1 MWHPLRVPRHDGVL
15 AVLTVLWLAAPV
27 AAQDLG
33 PEWKSLTGEEA
44 TIIFAAPDLERKI
57 ARHLRST
64 HPRYQYVVE
73 VALWTGPAARH
84 PAALIHYIK
93 TLPGYHLRRDMDPR
107 KFVQSLATFE
117 GKDLDIGRRESHRNK
132 LGRIKSRRFNFE
144 NVECV
149 AFTQTFGIFL
159 GDQGEG
165 SDQISGYY
173 CADPGSPLSD
183 TTLSTVV
190 KGVGIKRKDEP

>member
-1 MWHPLRVPRHDGVL
+1 MRSPMRAPTIGRVV

-33 PEWKSLTGEEA
+33 LEWKSLTNEEA
-44 TIIFAAPDLERKI
+44 TIVFAAPDLERKI

-73 VALWTGPAARH
+73 VAMWMGPAARH

-93 TLPGYHLRRDMDPR
+93 TLPGYHMRRDLDPR
-107 KFVQSLATFE
+107 KFIKSLTTFE
-117 GKDLDIGRRESHRNK
+117 GKELDIGRRESRGNK
-132 LGRIKSRRFNFE
+132 LGRIKSRRFSFE

-149 AFTQTFGIFL
+149 AFTQNFGIS
-159 GDQGEG
+159 DDHGEG
-165 SDQISGYY
+165 SDQIRGYY

-190 KGVGIKRKDEP
+190 EGVGVKRDAEP

>member
-1 MWHPLRVPRHDGVL
+1 MWHPLRVPRNGGVL

-73 VALWTGPAARH
+73 VALWMGPAARH
-84 PAALIHYIK
+84 PAALIHYFK

-107 KFVQSLATFE
+107 KFIRGLATFE
-117 GKDLDIGRRESHRNK
+117 GKTSTSGGAKAMATSSGASSPDGSASKTSNAWPLHR
-132 LGRIKSRRFNFE
+132 
-144 NVECV
+144 
-149 AFTQTFGIFL
+149 
-159 GDQGEG
+159 
-165 SDQISGYY
+165 IS
-173 CADPGSPLSD
+173 A
-183 TTLSTVV
+183 
-190 KGVGIKRKDEP
+190 

>member
-1 MWHPLRVPRHDGVL
+1 MWHPLRVPRNGGVL

-44 TIIFAAPDLERKI
+44 TIIFAAPDLERKV

-64 HPRYQYVVE
+64 HPSYRYVVE
-73 VALWTGPAARH
+73 VALWMGPAARH
-84 PAALIHYIK
+84 PAALVHYFK
-93 TLPGYHLRRDMDPR
+93 TLPGYHLRRDLDPR
-107 KFVQSLATFE
+107 KFINSLTTFE
-117 GKDLDIGRRESHRNK
+117 GKDLDIGRRESHGNK
-132 LGRIKSRRFNFE
+132 HGRIKSRRFSFD

-149 AFTQTFGIFL
+149 AFTQNFGMSYEN
-159 GDQGEG
+159 QGEG
-165 SDQISGYY
+165 SDQIRGYY

-190 KGVGIKRKDEP
+190 EGIGVKRKAEP

>member
-1 MWHPLRVPRHDGVL
+1 MRSPMRPPTNGRVV
-15 AVLTVLWLAAPV
+15 AVLTVLWLAAPA

-33 PEWKSLTGEEA
+33 LEWKSLTNEEA
-44 TIIFAAPDLERKI
+44 AIIFAAPDLGRKV

-64 HPRYQYVVE
+64 HPSYRYVVE
-73 VALWTGPAARH
+73 VALWMGPAARH

-107 KFVQSLATFE
+107 KFVQSLTTFE
-117 GKDLDIGRRESHRNK
+117 GKDLDIGQRESHGNK
-132 LGRIKSRRFNFE
+132 LGRIKSRRFSFE

-149 AFTQTFGIFL
+149 AFTQNFGL
-159 GDQGEG
+159 SDDHGEG
-165 SDQISGYY
+165 SDQIRGYY

-190 KGVGIKRKDEP
+190 EGVGVKRKAKP